1 MMPMVFLQ
9 YLLSGLLTGGIY
21 GLIGLGIVIIY
32 KSTKVFNFA
41 VGALMTF
48 CAFICATLVVKVG
61 LPAWAAILVTMVFA
75 AILGGLTER
84 IGLRPLLAQPL
95 LTLIMATLAI
105 ENILYGIMVII
116 WEGYTV
122 SFPTDLLP
130 GKTVFIGPLFIPHE
144 FLYAFVAA
152 VLCFALVG
160 LFFFKTQTGLRMRVT
175 AESHDVAMA
184 LGVRVT
190 HIFSVSWMLATVVGA
205 LAGIFI
211 GNRLGIQVAITPT
224 LAFKALPAI
233 IFGGLDS
240 VVGAIIGGFTVGILE
255 KMASG
260 YIDPKVG
267 EITPYIILLLVLM
280 VKPQGLFGEERI
292 ERI

>member
-1 MMPMVFLQ
+1 MVFLQ
-9 YLLSGLLTGGIY
+9 YLLSGFLTGGIY
-21 GLIGLGIVIIY
+21 GLIGLGIVIVY

-48 CAFICATLVVKVG
+48 CALICVALVNFG
-61 LPAWAAILVTMVFA
+61 LPAWAAILVTLFFA

-84 IGLRPLLAQPL
+84 LGLRPLLAQPI

-105 ENILYGIMVII
+105 QSILYGIMVII

-122 SFPTDLLP
+122 SFPAGLLP
-130 GKTVFIGPLFIPHE
+130 GETVFIGPLFIPHE

-152 VLCFALVG
+152 VACFVLVG
-160 LFFFKTQTGLRMRVT
+160 LFFFKTQAGLRMRVT

-184 LGVRVT
+184 LGVNITRV
-190 HIFSVSWMLATVVGA
+190 FSVSWMLATVVGA

-211 GNRLGIQVAITPT
+211 GNRLGLQVAITPS

-240 VVGAIIGGFTVGILE
+240 VAGAIIGGFAVGILE
-255 KMASG
+255 KMAG
-260 YIDPKVG
+260 GFIDPRIG

-280 VKPQGLFGEERI
+280 ARPQGLFGEERI